1 MVSGLPAMRDS
12 LCVTCAEI
20 PSGVP
25 GVDLEILSQGYG
37 RKAIVETAARERLND
52 VLDPYDRPGMPGLVA
67 TVVRGVQVVC
77 QMEQEADTR
86 ADRRTDA
93 LTVT

>member
-1 MVSGLPAMRDS
+1 MRDS

-25 GVDLEILSQGYG
+25 GVDLEILSRGYG
-37 RKAIVETAARERLND
+37 RKAIAETAARERLND
-52 VLDPYDRPGMPGLVA
+52 MLDPYDQPGMPGLVA